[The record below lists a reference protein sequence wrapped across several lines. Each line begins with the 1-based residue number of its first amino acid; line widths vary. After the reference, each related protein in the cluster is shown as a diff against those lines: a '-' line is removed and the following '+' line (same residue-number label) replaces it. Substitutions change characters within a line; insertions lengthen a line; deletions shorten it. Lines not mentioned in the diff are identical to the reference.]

1 MAGGIV
7 KTAWNTGRLA
17 GSGPPRLIFGR
28 MYEDPG
34 VEVSSLP
41 SGRVL
46 AIASAG
52 DVAFALAAAG
62 REVVAIDINSAQV
75 EYVRD
80 RMAGAPQQRGQA
92 DRYLTRAA
100 KALPLL
106 GMSGDRLRQF
116 FDLDD
121 PGVQAAA
128 WRRLA
133 GRRFRAALA
142 LTFGPALRLAYRSE
156 LASALPDRFAG
167 ELESRLERGFA
178 IHPNRG
184 NPIAP
189 ALFGLQTPPASAQR
203 IDVEHAEVLQYMR
216 DQSPGSFDGFA
227 LSNVADGAPLD
238 FRDELLNAA
247 RRIAR
252 PGAIAVLRTLRAPR
266 SRDDGAR
273 AESDRALIWGGIEAL
288 AVG

>member
-28 MYEDPG
+28 MYEDPD
-34 VEVSSLP
+34 VEARALP
-41 SGRVL
+41 MGRVL
-46 AIASAG
+46 VIASAG

-62 REVVAIDINSAQV
+62 RDVVAIDINPAQV

-80 RMAGAPQQRGQA
+80 RMAGAPERAGQA
-92 DRYLTRAA
+92 DRYLARAA
-100 KALPLL
+100 TALPLL
-106 GMSGDRLRQF
+106 GMSSDRLRQF

-121 PGVQAAA
+121 PGVQVAA

-142 LTFGPALRLAYRSE
+142 LAFGPALRLVYRSE
-156 LASALPDRFAG
+156 LAGALPSGFAG
-167 ELESRLERGFA
+167 ELESRFERGFA
-178 IHPNRG
+178 VHPNRS

-189 ALFGLQTPPASAQR
+189 ALFGLPTPPASAHH
-203 IDVEHAEVLQYMR
+203 IEVERAEVLEFMR
-216 DQSPGSFDGFA
+216 AQPPGSFDGFA
-227 LSNVADGAPLD
+227 LSNITDGAPPD
-238 FRDELLNAA
+238 FRDELLTAA
-247 RRIAR
+247 CRIAR
-252 PGAIAVLRTLRAPR
+252 SGAIAVLRSLGAPR
-266 SRDDGAR
+266 GREDATR
-273 AESDRALIWGGIEAL
+273 AASDRALIWGGIDTV